1 MSGVMDST
9 PAEDDGNVRKSSRLQ
24 AKPRQNVAKLLSE
37 PIPKPKVTPDD
48 RRRLLKLQAKAAK
61 SDKGAGGGP
70 PWTRPTATLLVGSED
85 KQREIKVFPCRVC
98 DFLGRTANVT
108 KLHEHKNHPR
118 RKRCKICNKYLHS
131 PTELEEHCLAEH
143 QTSAQAI
150 KCASCE
156 YVARDQDDLAAH
168 TEYEHYT
175 GAKRNEHCREMVN
188 GVQCT
193 ARFVRISDLRRHLAS
208 EHGLVAALDT
218 VQEEFD
224 TWDEFMRWKAQFEL
238 DTHSVYKIGY
248 GRRHGHRRYMCVRS
262 GRYKPV
268 PDELRQRR
276 PRRHRTI
283 KMGFNCTATMM
294 CKFPETGGVRVVV
307 HPFHYGHAIG
317 DVELPGLKPENAP
330 DNWIRPDPR
339 RKRKN
344 RPFKISHVDEVP
356 AMPEPTDGDEPPP
369 VPTETNSGDGMQN
382 GDSGTGLPVA
392 SVTAEKADS
401 DAVPPEG
408 SAAEGDPSVVAESGG
423 GDGPSTD
430 VVPGPG
436 GDTGGP
442 GEGAGDNG
450 DGPNKTDAKPGEAPD
465 PARLETLRRRPGPKS
480 KCPPLS
486 PPPPPEPEPEPEPE
500 PKPKPRRGLFGR
512 PLPPPPRPGH
522 GKRYKKL
529 LRRAK
534 LMKGL
539 RKRLDMQLTR
549 LAEARLQQFPKL
561 APAPGGGVDAPLVG
575 MPLEDVPEVDDN
587 PPPLAVLRADPTD
600 VDQLPDGVFPELEL
614 LTAPTDLDDATDT
627 IFSLKMEVLSLR
639 ARLMRRAA
647 VETGLRAD
655 ALEAAAR
662 HADNERELRE
672 ELERTRAGQDSEL
685 QRLRGALHSVFTSA
699 QLAALENPDEP
710 VPWGTQDYEQAMAL
724 RWLCNQEAFNFVRR
738 GLKVPLP
745 TMADVRAVVATGRP
759 RPVADT
765 FFELVRTKA
774 LEGDIV
780 EDAGDVEA
788 EPGSELRLVLEGPEE
803 QTVEVV
809 DSAAGEGEEAPVERP
824 PKPRVIAERKPTT
837 VRAVRLR
844 PVGSDGQATVS
855 TVSVR
860 QFHGDADDSEPTDIM
875 IQLIEEDS
883 GEPAT
888 VERVDGEVAGFIG
901 PHSSGSAGDIAIG
914 ESPSGEPSTKR
925 ARY

>member
-1 MSGVMDST
+1 MSDVMDST
-9 PAEDDGNVRKSSRLQ
+9 PAEDDSNVRKSSRLQ
-24 AKPRQNVAKLLSE
+24 AKPRQNA
-37 PIPKPKVTPDD
+37 
-48 RRRLLKLQAKAAK
+48 
-61 SDKGAGGGP
+61 DKGAGGGP

-118 RKRCKICNKYLHS
+118 
-131 PTELEEHCLAEH
+131 
-143 QTSAQAI
+143 AI

-330 DNWIRPDPR
+330 G
-339 RKRKN
+339 
-344 RPFKISHVDEVP
+344 E
-356 AMPEPTDGDEPPP
+356 PEPTDGDEPAPA
-369 VPTETNSGDGMQN
+369 PTETDGGDGMQN

-408 SAAEGDPSVVAESGG
+408 SAAESDPSVVAESGG

-442 GEGAGDNG
+442 GKGAGDNG
-450 DGPNKTDAKPGEAPD
+450 DGPNKADAKSVEAPD
-465 PARLETLRRRPGPKS
+465 PARLETLRRRSGPKS

-486 PPPPPEPEPEPEPE
+486 PSLPPEPEPEPEPE

-549 LAEARLQQFPKL
+549 LAEARSQQFPKL
-561 APAPGGGVDAPLVG
+561 APAPGGGADAPLVG
-575 MPLEDVPEVDDN
+575 MPLEDVPEVDGN

-662 HADNERELRE
+662 HAESERELRD

-685 QRLRGALHSVFTSA
+685 QRLRGVLHSVFTSA

-710 VPWGTQDYEQAMAL
+710 VPWGTEDHEQAMAL

-759 RPVADT
+759 RRVADT

-860 QFHGDADDSEPTDIM
+860 QFHGNADDSEPTDIM

-901 PHSSGSAGDIAIG
+901 PHSSGSGGDSAIG

-925 ARY
+925 ARF